1 MTEVEKL
8 HKISLRVKIPAIVA
22 MIEKNNGLEFN
33 EALHFLY
40 TSQLFKDLED
50 EKTKIWH
57 FSNILLY
64 DLLMQE
70 KLTSKIDYPD
80 VW

>member
-8 HKISLRVKIPAIVA
+8 HKISLRIKIPAIVA
-22 MIEKNNGLEFN
+22 LIEQNNSLSFN
-33 EALHFLY
+33 EALNFLY
-40 TSQLFKDLED
+40 TSQLFEDLED

-80 VW
+80 VF

>member
-1 MTEVEKL
+1 MTEVDKL
-8 HKISLRVKIPAIVA
+8 HKISLRTKIPAIAA
-22 MIEKNNGLEFN
+22 MIEKNNALNFN
-33 EALHFLY
+33 EALKFLY

-57 FSNILLY
+57 FSNVLLY

-80 VW
+80 V

>member
-8 HKISLRVKIPAIVA
+8 HKISLRTKIPAVVSL
-22 MIEKNNGLEFN
+22 IEENNALDFR
-33 EALHFLY
+33 EALIFFY
-40 TSQLFKDLED
+40 TSQLFKDLDD

-57 FSNILLY
+57 FSAILLY

-70 KLTSKIDYPD
+70 KLNSKIDYPD
-80 VW
+80 V